1 MKKRMVCLLLCI
13 VFFLAGGISGYFL
26 RSICSQPYLF
36 YNFEDM
42 NKAGMGINFR
52 DPEVPLPLEAR
63 WVAGVQFHQEEKEI
77 TVYIRSGSGVPV
89 TPEFVLSRVQYTD
102 GYRIRAVC
110 ESFYTYQ
117 EAYRQIAA
125 LDAFFEAYAPDE
137 IRGQEPWLVC
147 EARADEQNGI
157 CVQAALNDPVW
168 GQSGYTQE
176 AKKDLVGC
184 VNRVCRRD
192 DTPRRRRCV
201 GRFYRAV
208 RKHWG
213 HNGYTQL
220 PVL

>member
-13 VFFLAGGISGYFL
+13 VFFLAGGLSGYFL
-26 RSICSQPYLF
+26 RGIGSQPYRF

-42 NKAGMGINFR
+42 NKAGMGIHFR

-63 WVAGVQFHQEEKEI
+63 WVAGVQFHQEEKEV

-89 TPEFVLSRVQYTD
+89 TSEFVLSRVQNTD

-110 ESFYTYQ
+110 ESLYTYQ
-117 EAYRQIAA
+117 EAYQQIAA

-147 EARADEQNGI
+147 EVRADEQNGI
-157 CVQAALNDPVW
+157 CVHAALNDPVW

-176 AKKDLVGC
+176 AKEDLVGC
-184 VNRVCRRD
+184 VNRVCRGTYAAGEGVVWED
-192 DTPRRRRCV
+192 FIEPY
-201 GRFYRAV
+201 GA
-208 RKHWG
+208 WG
-213 HNGYTQL
+213 HNGYTQY

>member
-13 VFFLAGGISGYFL
+13 VFFLTGGISGYFL
-26 RSICSQPYLF
+26 RGVWLQPYLF

-42 NKAGMGINFR
+42 NKAGMGIHFR

-63 WVAGVQFHQEEKEI
+63 WVAGVQFHQQEKEV

-89 TPEFVLSRVQYTD
+89 TSEFVLSRVQYTD

-137 IRGQEPWLVC
+137 IRGQEPWLGTVRLHTRG
-147 EARADEQNGI
+147 E
-157 CVQAALNDPVW
+157 
-168 GQSGYTQE
+168 
-176 AKKDLVGC
+176 
-184 VNRVCRRD
+184 RRFGGLRQPGLPRD
-192 DTPRRRRCV
+192 VRRRRRRCV

-208 RKHWG
+208 RNLG
-213 HNGYTQL
+213 A
-220 PVL
+220 